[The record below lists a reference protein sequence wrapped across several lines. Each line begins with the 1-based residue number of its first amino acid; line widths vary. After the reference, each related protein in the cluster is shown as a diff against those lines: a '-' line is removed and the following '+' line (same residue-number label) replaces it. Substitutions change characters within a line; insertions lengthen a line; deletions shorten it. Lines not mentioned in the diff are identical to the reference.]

1 MPAGQKNAARTDR
14 VLNNFQSSV
23 LAKLLTLFLHFFS
36 RTVFIHSLGNTYLS
50 VNGLYGSVLGILSL
64 AEMGFAV
71 TIVFSMYKPLAERDY
86 GRLSSLLLLYRR
98 VYLIIGTVILVVG
111 LGLIPA
117 LDLLIDIPEDM
128 ALGSLVLSLAG
139 RDVSIPYVTVY
150 YVMYLVNTSISYFA
164 FGYRRSVL
172 TADQRSYV
180 ITNFSSA
187 LTIVKSLVQV
197 AVLMTVGKHAPNTA
211 YTIYML
217 IDTATVITSNVVVAV
232 ITRRMYPEVNIRGAA
247 PLPRSEKT
255 RIAKEV
261 GSSAVSRIA
270 HVALHST
277 DNILISAMIAT
288 LLVGSTENYT
298 LVTGEVDGILC
309 MFTGAMTASLGNYFA
324 EKSRAEGL
332 DLFRKITYANIWLY
346 GLSAVA
352 LITLLNPFITVWLH
366 SEEFLLS
373 PAIVIALTINFFV
386 AGYMSTLF
394 TFRSTLGLFTQGW
407 LRPVIV
413 AAVNIGA
420 SIGLAK
426 ALEGVTWFGFRDWPL
441 FGILIATFIS
451 RLSVNLWYDP
461 IIIHK
466 YGFGATSK
474 PFFRQTL
481 TTVGWSVL
489 LCLLLL
495 PVKLLL
501 PVTLDMEPGRRL
513 VNFILLTL
521 ITATVCAG
529 GFWILNHKRPEYIFF
544 KERIFGVFRLI
555 GQKLSS
561 VFRRKHRKK

>member
-1 MPAGQKNAARTDR
+1 MPVNQRSAARTDR
-14 VLNNFQSSV
+14 VLNNFSSSV

-36 RTVFIHSLGNTYLS
+36 RTVFIQSLGNTYLS

-71 TIVFSMYKPLAERDY
+71 TIVFSMYKPLAEHDHA
-86 GRLSSLLLLYRR
+86 RLSSLLLLYRR
-98 VYLIIGTVILVVG
+98 VYLVIGAVILGVG
-111 LGLIPA
+111 LALIPI

-128 ALGSLVLSLAG
+128 ELGSLSFSLFG
-139 RDVSIPYVTVY
+139 RDCSVSYIIVY
-150 YVMYLVNTSISYFA
+150 YVMYLLNTSISYFA
-164 FGYRRSVL
+164 FGYRSSVL

-197 AVLMTVGKHAPNTA
+197 AVLMTVGQRDPNTA
-211 YTIYML
+211 YTIFML

-232 ITRRMYPEVNIRGAA
+232 VTGKMYPDVRIRGAS
-247 PLPRSEKT
+247 PLPKSEKQ

-261 GSSAVSRIA
+261 GSSAVARIG

-288 LLVGSTENYT
+288 LLIGSTENYS

-309 MFTGAMTASLGNYFA
+309 MFTGALTASLGNYFA

-407 LRPVIV
+407 LRPIV
-413 AAVNIGA
+413 TAVVNIGA
-420 SIGLAK
+420 SIGLAR
-426 ALEGVTWFGFRDWPL
+426 ALGGVTWFGYRDWPL
-441 FGILIATFIS
+441 FGILIATFLA
-451 RLSVNLWYDP
+451 RLSVNMWYDP

-466 YGFGATSK
+466 YGFGVSAK
-474 PFFRQTL
+474 PFFRQAL
-481 TTVGWSVL
+481 TTIGWSAAF
-489 LCLLLL
+489 CLLLW
-495 PVKLLL
+495 PIKLLL
-501 PVTLDMEPGRRL
+501 PVTLDMEPGPRL

-521 ITATVCAG
+521 ITAAVCVG

-544 KERIFGVFRLI
+544 KQRIFGILRGI
-555 GQKLSS
+555 GRKLSS
-561 VFRRKHRKK
+561 AFRGKHRKA